1 MKKVLFLLS
10 ALVLVTTAFSQRQMH
25 RIPADLQQIA
35 VSNNLTDGN
44 TVIPLLHLNTTVN
57 SQKAVTEDILGATKY
72 DRQSNK
78 GIQSRTFLFPDGT
91 VGAAWMR
98 GMEESAAYNDRGTA
112 YNYYNGSS
120 WGGYPTDR
128 IESARA
134 GWSCYAPYG
143 PQGELIV
150 SHRGATYP
158 LFMYLRETKGTGDWN
173 EVLINGPTG
182 YGLEFPRVMTSGPD
196 HNIIHL
202 LCLSGPVQFGGSL
215 YNGMDGALLYS
226 RSSDGGATWD
236 IHMVQLPGI
245 TIDEYLGM
253 TLDGYSWAEPHG
265 DTIAFI
271 VGGHWNDTFLM
282 TSYDN
287 GDTWTETI
295 ILANSQCLVPS
306 GTETERFACSDG
318 CMAVGRDHQ
327 GTFHVIFGRMFAQ
340 GQLDGQKYFPYTDG
354 LVYWNSTMP
363 QLNDSLD
370 LDTLMA
376 HGQLIGYIPDDPNDS
391 IHLLPLYQVG
401 LSSMGQLVIDEDDNI
416 FVLWSGVTL
425 GALSAD
431 NLNFRHIWGTGSVDH
446 GATWSD
452 MVDLNASLIYISR
465 EFVYPSLSKVTSTDN
480 LHYIYQ
486 TADQPGSGLADP
498 DQIPVHV
505 SNYEYRVLP
514 KTDVIPYLAI
524 REANPIHFNLS
535 QNFPNP
541 VTDFTS
547 VKVNITQPGTLAME
561 VTNMMGQRVET
572 LSKGSCSAG
581 NYYFTINAKGLTP
594 GVYFYTVTLNNT
606 KVTKKMI
613 VQ

>member
-1 MKKVLFLLS
+1 MKKVFVLLTALMLFTI
-10 ALVLVTTAFSQRQMH
+10 AYAQRQ
-25 RIPADLQQIA
+25 IYTVPADLQQTA
-35 VSNNLTDGN
+35 VSGVLTDGN
-44 TVIPLLHLNTTVN
+44 TVIPLLPSNTTVN
-57 SQKAVTEDILGATKY
+57 TPKEITEDILGNTKY

-78 GIQSRTFLFPDGT
+78 GIQSRTFLYPDGT

-98 GMEESAAYNDRGTA
+98 GMEESAYNDRGTA
-112 YNYYNGSS
+112 YNYYNGTA
-120 WGGYPTDR
+120 WGGYPTAR
-128 IESARA
+128 IEAARA

-158 LFMYLRETKGTGDWN
+158 LFMYIHETKGTGTWN

-202 LCLSGPVQFGGSL
+202 LCLSGPVQFGGTL

-226 RSSDGGATWD
+226 RSSDGGATWE

-245 TIDEYLGM
+245 TIDEYLGIE
-253 TLDGYSWAEPHG
+253 LDCYSWGEAHG
-265 DTIAFI
+265 DTLAFV

-287 GDTWTETI
+287 GDTWTKTI

-306 GTETERFACSDG
+306 GTVTVRFACSDG
-318 CMAVGRDHQ
+318 CNSVEMDSQ
-327 GTFHVIFGRMFAQ
+327 GTWHVVFGRMFAK
-340 GQLDGQKYFPYTDG
+340 GETDGQKYYPFTDG
-354 LVYWNSTMP
+354 LVYWNSNMP
-363 QLNDSLD
+363 QLYDSLD

-391 IHLLPLYQVG
+391 IHLLPKYQVG
-401 LSSMGQLVIDEDDNI
+401 LSSLGQLAIDEDDHL

-425 GALSAD
+425 GAVSPD
-431 NLNFRHIWGTGSVDH
+431 DFNYRHIWGTGSVDH

-452 MVDLNASLIYISR
+452 MVDLNASLLYIDR
-465 EFVYPSLSKVTSTDN
+465 EFVYPSLSKVTSTDD

-486 TADQPGSGLADP
+486 TADQPGSALADP

-505 SNYEYRVLP
+505 SNYEYRMLP
-514 KTDVIPYLAI
+514 KTDVIPYLGI
-524 REANPIHFNLS
+524 DANQPVRFELS
-535 QNFPNP
+535 QAYPNP
-541 VTDFTS
+541 ASDLCSLRLTLSGSARVD
-547 VKVNITQPGTLAME
+547 VKVFSILGAEMLTI
-561 VTNMMGQRVET
+561 
-572 LSKGSCSAG
+572 SKGILPAG
-581 NYYFTINAKGLTP
+581 EQSLTLDVSTLTK
-594 GVYFYTVTLNNT
+594 GVYFVRVEAGGQSQTR
-606 KVTKKMI
+606 KI
-613 VQ
+613 IIE